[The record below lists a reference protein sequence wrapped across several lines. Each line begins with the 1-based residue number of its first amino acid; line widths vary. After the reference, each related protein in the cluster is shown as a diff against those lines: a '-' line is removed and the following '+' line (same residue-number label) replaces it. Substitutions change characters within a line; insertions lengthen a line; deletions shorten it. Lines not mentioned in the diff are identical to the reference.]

1 MTSDRVARWRIL
13 LEEYAPK
20 IIYIKGIHNT
30 VADAISRLDYDP
42 KLNTTNEYNHAT
54 HVMSTKVVSNRKWM
68 MFSRF
73 WSCLSKTQDPDET
86 NTIKMNHVFANRSEE
101 DEIFPLTV
109 KEIVEAQKADP
120 ILKHFFKR
128 NAVLSKGLELQ
139 LVENESCIC
148 HEGKLVI
155 PKSLQRCTTIWYHHY
170 LQHPRHTRLEE
181 TMKAAIYWIGMR
193 TTIRSITKS
202 CKTFQINKKRSL
214 KYGHLPSKIV
224 ICTPWEALC
233 VDLIG
238 PYTLVKGKDGLS
250 IDFMALTMIDPASSW
265 LEVVELPTITRLT
278 TKKVNGKERTIKEEK
293 SSDQISRLVNKFWL
307 CRYPRCRYLIY
318 DNGSEFKLQF
328 ETLCDS
334 YGIKCKPT
342 TIKNPQANAIC
353 ERVHQVLGT
362 MMADSIPC

>member
-1 MTSDRVARWRIL
+1 
-13 LEEYAPK
+13 
-20 IIYIKGIHNT
+20 
-30 VADAISRLDYDP
+30 
-42 KLNTTNEYNHAT
+42 
-54 HVMSTKVVSNRKWM
+54 
-68 MFSRF
+68 
-73 WSCLSKTQDPDET
+73 
-86 NTIKMNHVFANRSEE
+86 MNQVFANHSKEE
-101 DEIFPLTV
+101 EIYPLMV

-120 ILKHFFKR
+120 ILTHFFKS

-155 PKSLQRCTTIWYHHY
+155 SKPLQRRASIWYHHY
-170 LQHPRHTRLEE
+170 LQYPEHTRLKE
-181 TMKAAIYWIGMR
+181 TMKAAIYWKGMR

-202 CKTFQINKKRSL
+202 YKTCQINKKRSL

-224 ICTPWEALC
+224 LSVPWEALC

-238 PYTLVKGKDGLS
+238 PYTLKGKDGSS

-265 LEVVELPTITRLT
+265 LKVVELPTITRVT
-278 TKKVNGKERTIKEEK
+278 TKKVNGKERTIEEEIFDK
-293 SSDQISRLVNKFWL
+293 SSDQISQLVNKIWL

-318 DNGSEFKLQF
+318 DNGSEFKLPF

-334 YGIKCKPT
+334 YGIKRKPT
-342 TIKNPQANAIC
+342 TIKNQQANAIC

-362 MMADSIPC
+362 MMRTAELDMAD